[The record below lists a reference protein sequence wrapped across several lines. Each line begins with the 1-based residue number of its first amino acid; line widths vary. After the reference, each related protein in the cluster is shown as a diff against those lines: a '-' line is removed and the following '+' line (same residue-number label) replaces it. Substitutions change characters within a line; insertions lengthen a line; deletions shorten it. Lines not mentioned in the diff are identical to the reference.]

1 MFRLGLIVNPM
12 AGIGGPVALKG
23 SDGTEIVAE
32 ALKRGAIQRAP
43 ERAVRALEAIYK
55 GTEPEN
61 VELTVYPGP
70 MGEDLAKQC
79 GFSPQV
85 IGDINPELTTAA
97 DTESA
102 ATEMAAMGLD
112 MILFVGGDG
121 TARNICNAV
130 PANQPVLGI
139 PSGVKM
145 HSGVYAITPE
155 MAGELVC
162 KLAQGELVDIRPQEV
177 RDIDEEAFRQGKVQ
191 ARYYGELLVP
201 EEGQFM
207 QHVKSGGRE
216 VESLVLEDIAA
227 TLIEEMVEIEG
238 VAESEDADDGC
249 LYIIGPGSTTQGLM
263 EQLGLENT
271 LLGVDLVKNR
281 ELIALDV
288 TAADIESAIAKEKG
302 KAKIVIT
309 PIGGQGHLLGRGNQ
323 QLTPDVIRQV
333 GKENLIVIATK
344 TKITELNG
352 RPLLVDT
359 NDPALDRALSGYISV
374 VTGYRDQVLY
384 PIG

>member
-1 MFRLGLIVNPM
+1 MFRLGLIVNPL
-12 AGIGGPVALKG
+12 AGIGGSVALKG

-32 ALKRGAIQRAP
+32 AFRRGAELRAP
-43 ERAVRALEAIYK
+43 DRAIRALKVIYE
-55 GTEPEN
+55 GTEPSD
-61 VELTVYPGP
+61 VVLTTYPGP

-79 GFSPQV
+79 GFSPEV
-85 IGDINPELTTAA
+85 IGDINPELTTAL

-102 ATEMAAMGLD
+102 ATEMSSMGLD

-130 PANQPVLGI
+130 PINQPVLGI

-162 KLAQGELVDIRPQEV
+162 KLAKGELVDIRSQEV

-201 EEGQFM
+201 EEGRFM

-227 TLIEEMVEIEG
+227 TLIEDM
-238 VAESEDADDGC
+238 DNDC
-249 LYIIGPGSTTQGLM
+249 LYIIGPGSTTKGLM
-263 EQLGLENT
+263 DELGLENT

-281 ELIALDV
+281 EMLALDV
-288 TAADIESAIAKEKG
+288 TAAEIKSAIAQEKG
-302 KAKIVIT
+302 KVKIVVT
-309 PIGGQGHLLGRGNQ
+309 PIGGQGYLFGRGNQ
-323 QLTPDVIRQV
+323 QLTPEVIRQV
-333 GKENLIVIATK
+333 EKESLIVIATK
-344 TKITELNG
+344 TKLTELNG

-359 NDPALDRALSGYISV
+359 NDPVLDRALSGYISV
-374 VTGYRDQVLY
+374 ITGYRDQVLY
-384 PIG
+384 PIGQSE

>member
-1 MFRLGLIVNPM
+1 MFQLGLIVNPM
-12 AGIGGPVALKG
+12 AGIGGSVALKG
-23 SDGTEIVAE
+23 SDGIEIVAE
-32 ALKRGAIQRAP
+32 ALKRGARLRAP
-43 ERAVRALEAIYK
+43 ERAIRALSVIYE
-55 GTEPEN
+55 G
-61 VELTVYPGP
+61 VGSDSVQLTTYPGP

-79 GFSPQV
+79 GFDPDV
-85 IGDINPELTTAA
+85 IGDINFDLTTAA
-97 DTESA
+97 DTEA
-102 ATEMAAMGLD
+102 AAAEMSTMGLD
-112 MILFVGGDG
+112 LILFVGGDG
-121 TARNICNAV
+121 TARNICNSV
-130 PANQPVLGI
+130 PARQPVLGI

-162 KLAQGELVDIRPQEV
+162 RLAKGGLVDVRLQEV
-177 RDIDEEAFRQGKVQ
+177 RDIDEEAFRQGKVN

-227 TLIEEMVEIEG
+227 SLIEEM
-238 VAESEDADDGC
+238 EDDA
-249 LYIIGPGSTTQGLM
+249 LYIIGPGSTTRGLM
-263 EQLGLENT
+263 EVLGLENT

-281 ELIALDV
+281 ELLALDV
-288 TAADIESAIAKEKG
+288 TAAEIEAAIAKEAEAKEAC

-309 PIGGQGHLLGRGNQ
+309 PIGGQGHILGRGNQ
-323 QLTPDVIRQV
+323 QLTPHVIRQV
-333 GKENLIVIATK
+333 GKENLIIIATK

-359 NDPALDRALSGYISV
+359 NDPALDRALSGYIPV
-374 VTGYRDQVLY
+374 ITGYRDQILY
-384 PIG
+384 PIGQPE